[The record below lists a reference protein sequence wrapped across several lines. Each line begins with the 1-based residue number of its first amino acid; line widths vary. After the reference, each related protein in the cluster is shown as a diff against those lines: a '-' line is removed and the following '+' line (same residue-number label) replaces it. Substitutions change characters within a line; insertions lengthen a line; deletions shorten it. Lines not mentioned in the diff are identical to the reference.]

1 MDDQRGDNPAVEVGA
16 AVLGVYADRHG
27 RRHGMTLTIVL
38 MAIGSAL
45 LAITPSYHSVGVF
58 APILLVFGRLLQGF
72 STGGEFGTSASF
84 LV

>member
-1 MDDQRGDNPAVEVGA
+1 
-16 AVLGVYADRHG
+16 
-27 RRHGMTLTIVL
+27 MTLTIVL